1 MGRRG
6 EKAALELDRF
16 FPELLPGISKETPSR
31 IEKLVAA
38 KPKGR
43 GKQIDEPRK
52 KVANE

>member
-16 FPELLPGISKETPSR
+16 FRELLPGIEKKSPSR
-31 IEKLVAA
+31 IEKLVTA
-38 KPKGR
+38 KPKAR
-43 GKQIDEPRK
+43 GAHSDEPKK